1 MEATHTGFTVSKE
14 GPLTVDLTGLKTS
27 YPRELRKLDQ
37 VKSLIKD

>member
-14 GPLTVDLTGLKTS
+14 GPLTVDLTGLKTG
-27 YPRELRKLDQ
+27 YPRELLDQ